1 MKTFYTRDILN
12 RLKKALNIATD
23 NELSTH
29 LGVSKATISN
39 WCTRNSLDF
48 PLVFSF
54 CEHININWLLTGEGR
69 MVADQEV
76 PVAIPSS
83 EGGIP
88 LIPFEAMAGVFS
100 GELSVTEA
108 QCETLIVP
116 GLKADFV
123 IPVSGNSME
132 PRYYSGDMVACQN
145 VSLSDVFFQ
154 WGRVYVIDTNQGVLL
169 KRVKKGSSP
178 ATISLVSENPGY
190 EPVEFPRA
198 DVHHIALVRGLVRI
212 E

>member
-1 MKTFYTRDILN
+1 
-12 RLKKALNIATD
+12 
-23 NELSTH
+23 
-29 LGVSKATISN
+29 
-39 WCTRNSLDF
+39 
-48 PLVFSF
+48 
-54 CEHININWLLTGEGR
+54 